1 MKTIQAYLTFN
12 GNCREAMNF
21 YAEALGGEVSLLT
34 YTEMPDAPAEGGDR
48 VMHARLTG
56 GSAVLLG
63 SDMPVG
69 RMVQAGENFQLS
81 VECEALE
88 EEERIF
94 QALSAGGTITMPLQD
109 TFWGSHFGML
119 TDKFGVR
126 WMLDLPLPV
135 NERE

>member
-21 YAEALGGEVSLLT
+21 YAEALGGEVSILT

-56 GSAVLLG
+56 GSAVLMA

-69 RMVQAGENFQLS
+69 RTVQAGENFQLS

-94 QALSAGGTITMPLQD
+94 QALSAGGTITIPLQD

-119 TDKFGVR
+119 TDRFGVR